1 MEDNSILL
9 DIQMDALIASLQ
21 ELQGQFAA
29 TKDKMKDLDEQLKA
43 GEISQDDYAKA
54 VIENTQQQKVL
65 RQEMAGVEKQ
75 IQNEIKS
82 QKAQQ
87 GSLVQLRAELANLNK
102 QYDSMSGLDRM
113 SEEGEK
119 LRERIKGLSDEIQN
133 LEGNTGRWQRNVG
146 NYKSALAGMKD
157 SAKAAGISTQ
167 GLDRIMKGL
176 SANPLMTVITVFV
189 AILVKMR
196 DKLAENEKVTASLQN
211 ATTSI
216 KPVMESF
223 SKIVSKLADV
233 FSNVLN
239 WAIEQTIKGIGRL
252 GRMLQSLG
260 KVFGQDWGGGLI
272 EYADSMTGV
281 KKATEEAADA
291 TEDFEAAV
299 TKANKALAKTREH
312 VQTLVDIL
320 ENMQK
325 KKENTLYKFLP
336 PKEAVDTI
344 KEMAQAY
351 EELQHFADVEV
362 GDIPDVKKQALW
374 KQFAESFKYNG
385 KEIMEVSSS
394 LQSSFGSLSSIYGQM
409 AADESKSEEERAKA
423 ARAAK
428 AWSALQIAANSGV
441 AVAKGVADAMDNPW
455 PANLPA
461 LASTMAAVLSAI
473 AQAKALAAQAYATGG
488 VVGGFRGA
496 TMGADD
502 TVASVRH
509 GEMVLNAN
517 QQRQLFELANSG
529 GGSNVTASLVA
540 ALQAMPAPVLEY
552 SEFARFQSR
561 VVTLNETQKL
571 R

>member
-43 GEISQDDYAKA
+43 GQISQDDYAKA

-65 RQEMAGVEKQ
+65 RQEMSGVEKQ

-82 QKAQQ
+82 QKAQE
-87 GSLVQLRAELANLNK
+87 GSLVQLRAQLANLNK

-167 GLDRIMKGL
+167 GLDRIMNGL

-196 DKLAENEKVTASLQN
+196 DKLAENEKVTASLQT

-216 KPVMESF
+216 KPVMEGF

-299 TKANKALAKTREH
+299 TKANKALEKTREH

-320 ENMQK
+320 ENMPKMK
-325 KKENTLYKFLP
+325 KTFDDFLP

-344 KEMAQAY
+344 EGMAEAY
-351 EELQHFADVEV
+351 EELQHFADVAV
-362 GDIPDVKKQALW
+362 GDIPDTMKPTFW
-374 KQFAESFKYNG
+374 EQFASAFKDNG

-394 LQSSFGSLSSIYGQM
+394 LQSSFSSLSSIYSQM
-409 AADESKSEEERAKA
+409 AADESKSEEERARA

-561 VVTLNETQKL
+561 VVSLNETQKL

>member
-9 DIQMDALIASLQ
+9 DVSMDALIASLQ

-43 GEISQDDYAKA
+43 GQISQDDYAKA

-65 RQEMAGVEKQ
+65 RQEMSGVEKQ

-82 QKAQQ
+82 QKAQE
-87 GSLVQLRAELANLNK
+87 GSLIQLRAQLATLNK

-146 NYKSALAGMKD
+146 NYKSALADMKN
-157 SAKAAGISTQ
+157 AAQAAGVSTK
-167 GLDRIMKGL
+167 GLDKIMKGL
-176 SANPLMTVITVFV
+176 SANPLMTVVTVFV

-216 KPVMESF
+216 KPVMEGF

-291 TEDFEAAV
+291 TEDLEAAV
-299 TKANKALAKTREH
+299 TKANKALEKTREH

-320 ENMQK
+320 ENMPKMK
-325 KKENTLYKFLP
+325 KTFDDFLP

-344 KEMAQAY
+344 EGMAEAY
-351 EELQHFADVEV
+351 EELQHFADVAV
-362 GDIPDVKKQALW
+362 GDIPDTMKPTFW
-374 KQFAESFKYNG
+374 EQFASAFRNNG

-394 LQSSFGSLSSIYGQM
+394 LQSSFSSLSSIYSQM
-409 AADESKSEEERAKA
+409 AADESKSEEERARA

-509 GEMVLNAN
+509 GEMILNAN

-540 ALQAMPAPVLEY
+540 ALQALPAPVLEY

-561 VVTLNETQKL
+561 VVSLNETQKL

>member
-9 DIQMDALIASLQ
+9 DISMDALLASLRD
-21 ELQGQFAA
+21 LQSEFAE
-29 TKDKMKDLDEQLKA
+29 TKGKMKDLDDQLKA
-43 GEISQDDYAKA
+43 GEISQEDYANA
-54 VIENTQQQKVL
+54 VNQNTQQQKVL
-65 RQEMAGVEKQ
+65 RQEMASVEKQ

-82 QKAQQ
+82 QRAQE
-87 GSLVQLRAELANLNK
+87 GSLEQLRAQLANLNK
-102 QYDSMSGLDRM
+102 QYDSMSGIERM

-146 NYKSALAGMKD
+146 NYKSALNGMKD
-157 SAKAAGISTQ
+157 SANAAGLSTQ

-196 DKLAENEKVTASLQN
+196 DKLSENEKVTASLQQ

-216 KPVMESF
+216 KPVMEGF

-252 GRMLQSLG
+252 GKMLQSLG
-260 KVFGQDWGGGLI
+260 KVFGQDWGGALI
-272 EYADSMTGV
+272 DYADSMTGV
-281 KKATEEAADA
+281 KEATEGAAEATEKLEAAA
-291 TEDFEAAV
+291 
-299 TKANKALAKTREH
+299 TKANKALEKTREH

-320 ENMQK
+320 ENMPKMK
-325 KKENTLYKFLP
+325 KTFDDFMP
-336 PKEAVDTI
+336 PKEAADTI
-344 KEMAQAY
+344 EEMAEAY
-351 EELQHFADVEV
+351 GDLQHFADVDV
-362 GDIPDVKKQALW
+362 GDIPDTLKPSFW
-374 KQFAESFKYNG
+374 DQFASSFTANA
-385 KEIMEVSSS
+385 KEIQSVASSLSSS
-394 LQSSFGSLSSIYGQM
+394 FSSLSSIYSQM
-409 AADESKSEEERAKA
+409 ASDESKTEEEREKA

-441 AVAKGVADAMDNPW
+441 AIAKGVADAMDNPW
-455 PANLPA
+455 PANIPA
-461 LASTMAAVLSAI
+461 LATTMAAVLSAI
-473 AQAKALAAQAYATGG
+473 AQAKALASQAYASGG

-529 GGSNVTASLVA
+529 GGSNMTASLVA

-561 VVTLNETQKL
+561 VVNLNETQRLK
-571 R
+571 